1 MNGEWSLEVLYK
13 GYDDPA
19 FEEDLKH
26 LDERTV
32 QIQELAAGLKDR
44 SGKEAVLEVIKVRE
58 NF

>member
-32 QIQELAAGLKDR
+32 QIQELAAGLKGLVSNSKD
-44 SGKEAVLEVIKVRE
+44 S
-58 NF
+58 